1 MANKGDKE
9 DIRVGI
15 LTVSDSCYQGSAED
29 TSGPNLQKLT
39 ELLINNGVVAVT
51 ARVPDE
57 KEYIEKQLI
66 EWCDKEMVHLIFT
79 TGGTGFAPRDVTPEA
94 TKSVVEKETPGMAL
108 AMLKSS
114 LDITPLAMLSRL
126 VCGIRKKTL
135 IINLPGS
142 KKGAEECFRFVLP
155 AIPHAIDLI
164 TDRKSQV
171 KSTHSKMQI
180 PQNQGLSLDISTG
193 SSNLSQGIIPTAD
206 HSSKHHDADNSS
218 FSSRA
223 GSETGQGYQQG
234 HDHDHH
240 HHSHLGSHVDIRKV
254 AFRPRES
261 PYPII
266 TVDQALQIVLQH
278 SEVMEEETVRLSDC
292 LGRYL
297 SCDVFAA
304 EPLPAFPASIKDGY
318 AVRAS
323 DGAGSRFVAG
333 DSTAGDMPSC
343 EVVEGYCIRINT
355 GAPVPKG
362 ADAVVQVEDTLL
374 LRAGDGGRTELEI
387 KVMKAPTVGQDIRPI
402 GSDIPKGE
410 KVLSKGQRL
419 GPSEI
424 GILATVG
431 VAEVKCFRQPVVG
444 VMSTG
449 NELLEP
455 GEPLQDGKIY
465 DSNRST
471 LLSQLQEH
479 HYACLDFGIAKDS
492 PDAVLELLKTSLK
505 EADVIVTSGGVSM
518 GERDLLKQVLET
530 DLKAKLHFARVFM
543 KPGKPTTFATLDY
556 NGRKKL
562 FFGLP
567 GNPVS
572 AIVTCNLYVIPALD
586 KMAGK
591 ANPLRTIIKARVD
604 ATIKLDPRPEYHRVV
619 LTWSPDSPIP
629 VASSTGNQISS
640 RLLSMC
646 SANGLLMLPPKSEV
660 ISEIKMD
667 TLVDVMIIGRL

>member
-1 MANKGDKE
+1 MSGLAFRRWDSINISLAETLGGGKGPPHPQHDTSLLYLLMNHFMLSASCMAKDSN
-9 DIRVGI
+9 DIRLKGGLFHVP
-15 LTVSDSCYQGSAED
+15 VSFGQNHTMRHSIFHVVDNE
-29 TSGPNLQKLT
+29 
-39 ELLINNGVVAVT
+39 GV
-51 ARVPDE
+51 
-57 KEYIEKQLI
+57 
-66 EWCDKEMVHLIFT
+66 
-79 TGGTGFAPRDVTPEA
+79 
-94 TKSVVEKETPGMAL
+94 SV
-108 AMLKSS
+108 
-114 LDITPLAMLSRL
+114 
-126 VCGIRKKTL
+126 
-135 IINLPGS
+135 
-142 KKGAEECFRFVLP
+142 
-155 AIPHAIDLI
+155 
-164 TDRKSQV
+164 
-171 KSTHSKMQI
+171 
-180 PQNQGLSLDISTG
+180 DISTG
-193 SSNLSQGIIPTAD
+193 PSNSSEGIIPKAD
-206 HSSKHHDADNSS
+206 HASKHHHGDNSS
-218 FSSRA
+218 SSSRV
-223 GSETGQGYQQG
+223 GPETGQGHQMG
-234 HDHDHH
+234 HGHDHH
-240 HHSHLGSHVDIRKV
+240 HHCQHGSHVDVSKV

-278 SEVMEEETVRLSDC
+278 SEIMEEETVRLSDC

-333 DSTAGDMPSC
+333 DSTAGDMPSF

-374 LRAGDGGRTELEI
+374 LRAGDGGQTELEI
-387 KVMKAPTVGQDIRPI
+387 KIMKAPTVGQDIRPI

-410 KVLSKGQRL
+410 KVLAKGQRL

-431 VAEVKCFRQPVVG
+431 VAEVRCFRQPVVG

-465 DSNRST
+465 DSNRGT
-471 LLSQLQEH
+471 LLAQLQEH
-479 HYACLDFGIAKDS
+479 RYACLDLGIAKDS
-492 PDAVLELLKTSLK
+492 PDAVLELLKRSLK

-556 NGRKKL
+556 NGQKKL

-591 ANPLRTIIKARVD
+591 QNPHRTIIKAKVD
-604 ATIKLDPRPEYHRVV
+604 ATIKLDPRPEYHRVI

-629 VASSTGNQISS
+629 VATSTGNQISS

-646 SANGLLMLPPKSEV
+646 TANGLLMLPPKSEEV
-660 ISEIKMD
+660 SEIKMD